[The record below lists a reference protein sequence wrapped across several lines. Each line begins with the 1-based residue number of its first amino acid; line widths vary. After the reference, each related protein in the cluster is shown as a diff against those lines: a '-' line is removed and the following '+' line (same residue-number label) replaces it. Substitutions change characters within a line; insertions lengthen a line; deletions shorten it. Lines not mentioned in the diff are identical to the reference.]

1 MKLLETVIFD
11 GMNMRAQ
18 QVNQNL
24 PNTLLITN
32 HICLLGKFWHL
43 QSKILEAFIIT
54 KLKPD
59 LNDQMENHA
68 LSLFRHGVT

>member
-1 MKLLETVIFD
+1 
-11 GMNMRAQ
+11 MNTRAQ

-24 PNTLLITN
+24 LPNTLLITS
-32 HICLLGKFWHL
+32 HMFTWKVLASAPLHFRKG
-43 QSKILEAFIIT
+43 KILEGFFIT

-59 LNDQMENHA
+59 LNDQIDNHA